1 MSSNTN
7 TLFWVITGAVIVLA
21 IFTLLTGLKDDSLPR
36 IFNTIDNKWSSQNK
50 NNSNDN
56 GYDIG
61 SNKFYCGS
69 NQISNNGIKLYVK
82 KCIKYILDL

>member
-50 NNSNDN
+50 NN
-56 GYDIG
+56 
-61 SNKFYCGS
+61 
-69 NQISNNGIKLYVK
+69 
-82 KCIKYILDL
+82 